1 MKNFWV
7 LIIVLTHNALFTMAC
22 HARRRPGVAAT
33 NTKRRDS
40 LNKKEFIDYTS
51 VLTGVPRY
59 RLSTALEAFIDSTE
73 SALEEGKSVRIA
85 GLGEMTVKQRM
96 PSKGRDPRD
105 GSTIEIPA
113 KKKPYF
119 RPGIRL
125 IEAVERGADNW
136 PDRKGKDED
145 EDYYY

>member
-1 MKNFWV
+1 MKKFWA
-7 LIIVLTHNALFTMAC
+7 LIIVPTHDAHFTMAC
-22 HARRRPGVAAT
+22 HARQHPGVAAM
-33 NTKRRDS
+33 NTPRRDS

-73 SALEEGKSVRIA
+73 SALEEGKNIRIA

-105 GSTIEIPA
+105 GSTMEIPA

-125 IEAVERGADNW
+125 VEAVERGADNW
-136 PDRKGKDED
+136 PDRKSKDEED
-145 EDYYY
+145 EYFY

>member
-1 MKNFWV
+1 MKNFWG
-7 LIIVLTHNALFTMAC
+7 LIIVLTHNARFTMVD

-73 SALEEGKSVRIA
+73 SALEEGKNIRIA

-105 GSTIEIPA
+105 GSTMEIPA

-136 PDRKGKDED
+136 PDRKSADE
-145 EDYYY
+145 EEFYY

>member
-1 MKNFWV
+1 MKR
-7 LIIVLTHNALFTMAC
+7 IY
-22 HARRRPGVAAT
+22 RRRLSRLGGRRHE
-33 NTKRRDS
+33 RRDS

-51 VLTGVPRY
+51 ILTGVPRY
-59 RLSTALEAFIDSTE
+59 RLRDALEAFIDSTE
-73 SALEEGKSVRIA
+73 AALEEGKSVRIA

-145 EDYYY
+145 EEYYY